1 MASRTLGRGVALAL
15 TVAAA
20 LVVWQGGVRGQEP
33 FRFRTG
39 IELINVTATV
49 TDSSGRF
56 VPGLKQTDFRVFED
70 DQPVEI
76 THFSA
81 ERVPVSLGI
90 LLDTS
95 GSMSGAKIAAARAA
109 LDRFLLDLLGP
120 EDEVFL
126 YRFDNAPHLLETW
139 TTDRQRISDELRAI
153 RPDGATALYDAVAE
167 ALPLL
172 KSGRHRKKAL
182 LVISD
187 GNDTSSRIELT
198 DLKQRIRESEALV
211 YAIGMDAQTITA
223 PPGGQPFFSLFQ
235 RGRPGRPVPMP
246 FPIPGGRTPPPPK
259 GPPMPGV
266 PSGPSSPRPPG
277 APPPPDSGNRGAH
290 RGDDR
295 VNVVA
300 LRDITDDSGGR
311 TEILRDPRDLDP
323 ATARI
328 ADELSKQY
336 YIGYPS
342 HGYHDGRWHAIRVE
356 VGDSSLRVR
365 ARRGYVAPAS

>member
-1 MASRTLGRGVALAL
+1 MASRILHRGVALAL
-15 TVAAA
+15 AIGAA
-20 LVVWQGGVRGQEP
+20 LVTSQIPLHGQDP

-49 TDSSGRF
+49 TDSTGLF
-56 VPGLKQTDFRVFED
+56 VSGLKQSDFRVFED

-90 LLDTS
+90 VLDTS
-95 GSMSGAKIAAARAA
+95 GSMSGAKIVAARAA
-109 LDRFLLDLLGP
+109 LNRFLFDLLGP

-126 YRFDNAPHLLETW
+126 YRFDNVPRLLEAW
-139 TTDRQRISDELRAI
+139 TTDRQRISEELRAI
-153 RPDGATALYDAVAE
+153 QPDGATALYDAVAN

-172 KSGRHRKKAL
+172 RAGHHRKKAL

-187 GNDTSSRIELT
+187 GNDTSSRIELA

-211 YAIGMDAQTITA
+211 YAIGMDAQTMTA
-223 PPGGQPFFSLFQ
+223 PPGGAPLFRLFQ
-235 RGRPGRPVPMP
+235 RGGRPGRPVPMP
-246 FPIPGGRTPPPPK
+246 FPMPGGRTPPKSPPVPGIPT
-259 GPPMPGV
+259 GPPA
-266 PSGPSSPRPPG
+266 PRPTG
-277 APPPPDSGNRGAH
+277 PPPPDPGNRGAR
-290 RGDDR
+290 RGDER

-342 HGYHDGRWHAIRVE
+342 RGVHDGRWHAIRVE
-356 VGDSSLRVR
+356 VNDPALRVR
-365 ARRGYVAPAS
+365 ARRGYVSPAS

>member
-1 MASRTLGRGVALAL
+1 MRSRILRRGVTLAMAIGTALAGSQISL
-15 TVAAA
+15 H
-20 LVVWQGGVRGQEP
+20 GQDP

-39 IELINVTATV
+39 VELINVTATV
-49 TDSSGRF
+49 TDSTGRF
-56 VPGLKQTDFRVFED
+56 VPGLRQSDFRVFED

-90 LLDTS
+90 VLDTS

-109 LDRFLLDLLGP
+109 LNRFLLDLLGP

-126 YRFDNAPHLLETW
+126 LRFDHAPHLLEPW

-153 RPDGATALYDAVAE
+153 QPDGATALYDAVDD

-172 KSGRHRKKAL
+172 RSGKHRKKAL

-187 GNDTSSRIELT
+187 GNDTSSRIELA

-211 YAIGMDAQTITA
+211 YSIGLDAQTTTA
-223 PPGGQPFFSLFQ
+223 PPGGAAPFSLFQ

-246 FPIPGGRTPPPPK
+246 FPVPGGRIPPK
-259 GPPMPGV
+259 SPPVPGI
-266 PSGPSSPRPPG
+266 PTGPSAPRPPG
-277 APPPPDSGNRGAH
+277 TPPPPDSGNRGAR
-290 RGDDR
+290 RGDER
-295 VNVVA
+295 VNVAA

-342 HGYHDGRWHAIRVE
+342 RGFHDGRWHAIRVE
-356 VGDSSLRVR
+356 VNDPALRVR
-365 ARRGYVAPAS
+365 ARRGYVSPAS

>member
-1 MASRTLGRGVALAL
+1 MLALAVG
-15 TVAAA
+15 TA
-20 LVVWQGGVRGQEP
+20 LAGSQLRLQSQDQ

-39 IELINVTATV
+39 VELINVTATV
-49 TDSSGRF
+49 TDSTGRF

-90 LLDTS
+90 VLDTS

-109 LDRFLLDLLGP
+109 LNRFLFDLLGP

-126 YRFDNAPHLLETW
+126 YRFDNAPHLLEGW

-153 RPDGATALYDAVAE
+153 SPDGATALYDAVAE

-172 KSGRHRKKAL
+172 RAGKHRKKAL
-182 LVISD
+182 LLISD
-187 GNDTSSRIELT
+187 GNDTSSHIELT
-198 DLKQRIRESEALV
+198 DLKQRIRESEAIV
-211 YAIGMDAQTITA
+211 YAIGMDVQTMTA
-223 PPGGQPFFSLFQ
+223 PPGGGLSRFSLFQ

-246 FPIPGGRTPPPPK
+246 FPMPGGPRAPKNPPV
-259 GPPMPGV
+259 PGV
-266 PSGPSSPRPPG
+266 PTGPSSPRPPG
-277 APPPPDSGNRGAH
+277 TSPPTDPGNRSVR
-290 RGDDR
+290 RGDER

-311 TEILRDPRDLDP
+311 TEVLRDPRDLDP
-323 ATARI
+323 TTARI

-342 HGYHDGRWHAIRVE
+342 RGYRDGRWHAIRVE
-356 VGDSSLRVR
+356 VNDPALRVR
-365 ARRGYVAPAS
+365 ARRGYVAATP

>member
-1 MASRTLGRGVALAL
+1 MRFRILRRSVAFALAGG
-15 TVAAA
+15 AA
-20 LVVWQGGVRGQEP
+20 LVGSQMSVHGQDP

-56 VPGLKQTDFRVFED
+56 VPGLTQTDFRVFED

-90 LLDTS
+90 VLDTS

-120 EDEVFL
+120 DDEVFL
-126 YRFDNAPHLLETW
+126 YRFDYAPHLLEGW
-139 TTDRQRISDELRAI
+139 TTDRQRISNELRAI
-153 RPDGATALYDAVAE
+153 QPDGATALYDAVAD

-172 KSGRHRKKAL
+172 RTGRHRKKAL

-187 GNDTSSRIELT
+187 GNDTSSRIELA
-198 DLKQRIRESEALV
+198 DLKQRIRESEVLV
-211 YAIGMDAQTITA
+211 YAIGMDAQTMTA
-223 PPGGQPFFSLFQ
+223 PASGRVPFSLFQ
-235 RGRPGRPVPMP
+235 RGRPGRPIPMP
-246 FPIPGGRTPPPPK
+246 FPMPGGRTPPK
-259 GPPMPGV
+259 GPPVPGV
-266 PSGPSSPRPPG
+266 PTGPPAPRPPG
-277 APPPPDSGNRGAH
+277 TAPLPDPGNRGVR
-290 RGDDR
+290 RGDER
-295 VNVVA
+295 VNVAA

-342 HGYHDGRWHAIRVE
+342 RGYRDGRWHAIRVE
-356 VGDSSLRVR
+356 VSDPALRVR
-365 ARRGYVAPAS
+365 ARRGYIATAS